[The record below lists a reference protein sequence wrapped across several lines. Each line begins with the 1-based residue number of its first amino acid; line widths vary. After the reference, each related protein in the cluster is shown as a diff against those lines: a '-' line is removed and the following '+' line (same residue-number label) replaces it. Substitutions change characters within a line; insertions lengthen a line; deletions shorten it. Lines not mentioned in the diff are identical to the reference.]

1 MEIVVFGAGSLGS
14 LLGGL
19 LARAHDVTLVGR
31 DPHMAA
37 IAEDG
42 LRIRGAVDDHVSPT
56 AVTSARGCDADV
68 AIVTVKAYDTDAA
81 VTALGS
87 NHYAAVL
94 SLQNGLTEER
104 LAAGLEATV
113 LAGTATYGARLAA
126 PGVVECTGRG
136 RVAIGRHGG
145 GTDLW
150 AERVGKAFRDVGAT
164 VLVATDMPRRRWEK
178 LAVNAAINPLT
189 ALTRVENGALADT
202 PLNSIARSA
211 ARETAQTARACGVEL
226 TDDRAIAAVESVV
239 DATATNRSSMLQDV
253 ERGSRTEIGAI
264 CGAIVDRATERGVDV
279 PTIELL
285 NALVSGWER
294 GHVPDGGAEN
304 RVK

>member
-19 LARAHDVTLVGR
+19 LARAHEVTLVGR

-42 LRIRGAVDDHVSPT
+42 LRIRGAIDDHVYPT

-81 VTALGS
+81 VTALAS
-87 NHYAAVL
+87 NRYTAVL

-104 LAAGLEATV
+104 LAAGLAGTV
-113 LAGTATYGARLAA
+113 LAGTATYGARLPE

-136 RVAIGRHGG
+136 RVTIGRHGG
-145 GTDLW
+145 GTDAW
-150 AERVGKAFRDVGAT
+150 AERVGKAFRDVGANA
-164 VLVATDMPRRRWEK
+164 LVATDMPRRRWEK

-189 ALTRVENGALADT
+189 ALTRSPNGVLAEP

-211 ARETAQTARACGVEL
+211 ARETAQTARVCGVEL
-226 TDDRAIAAVESVV
+226 AADRAIEAVEAVV
-239 DATATNRSSMLQDV
+239 DATAANRSSMLQDV

-285 NALVSGWER
+285 DALVTAWER
-294 GHVPDGGAEN
+294 EHVSGGGAGN
-304 RVK
+304 RMK